1 MGQSGRGFVPQASG
15 AAEALAEGVALG
27 LAVAEATAVLE
38 GAALALGA
46 AEACA
51 LAEAWALGAAL
62 AEAAAEAEGAE
73 ASACAVAEGCCTG
86 GVVSSFLS
94 QAASE
99 PATITVATRAP
110 SERRRRPER
119 GVREERGPNMAK
131 QGRRKYAFRREN
143 FESGS

>member
-1 MGQSGRGFVPQASG
+1 MPQASG

-27 LAVAEATAVLE
+27 FAVAEATAVLE

-62 AEAAAEAEGAE
+62 AEAEAEGAE
-73 ASACAVAEGCCTG
+73 DCAGAVAEGCCTG

-94 QAASE
+94 HAASE
-99 PATITVATRAP
+99 PATTTVATRAP
-110 SERRRRPER
+110 SESRRRPER
-119 GVREERGPNMAK
+119 GEREGREPNMAR

-143 FESGS
+143 FEPGS

>member
-1 MGQSGRGFVPQASG
+1 MPQASG
-15 AAEALAEGVALG
+15 AAEALADGVALG
-27 LAVAEATAVLE
+27 FAVAEATAVLE

-73 ASACAVAEGCCTG
+73 LAEVCAVADGCCTG

-94 QAASE
+94 QAARE
-99 PATITVATRAP
+99 PATNKVATRAP
-110 SERRRRPER
+110 RESERRP
-119 GVREERGPNMAK
+119 GREEREEPNMAP
-131 QGRRKYAFRREN
+131 QGKRKYAFRREN